1 MSSYLPEDDLFSLI
15 THGNLTSVDLIV
27 YNPDGHVLVG
37 MRNNRPAQHSWF
49 VPGGIIQK
57 SEHPLE
63 ALKRIS
69 LREFGVIPTSP
80 SFFAL
85 ARHLYDD
92 NFRGTPGISTS
103 YLVLAFECHLSN
115 EELSPDDQ
123 HERLLWRSPEE
134 LLLDPEVH
142 PNTKAYFEQV
152 ASDDII
158 VFRNSM

>member
-1 MSSYLPEDDLFSLI
+1 MPAYLPEDDLFSLI
-15 THGNLTSVDLIV
+15 THGNLISVDLIV
-27 YNPDGHVLVG
+27 YNQQGQVLVG

-69 LREFGVIPTSP
+69 LREFGVIPSSP

-85 ARHLYDD
+85 ARHL
-92 NFRGTPGISTS
+92 ST
-103 YLVLAFECHLSN
+103 

-142 PNTKAYFEQV
+142 PNTKAYFEP
-152 ASDDII
+152 APSHDII
-158 VFRNSM
+158 IFRSSL